1 MPPAICDSEGEE
13 EEVFAQERPSQ
24 SSIISWAAKQIDAVA
39 VQLFDGADDRATGS
53 TDTAQLEAEI
63 RNAAWGLFGT
73 DPSQHSQPKLNS
85 SQIASGSHKRSH
97 TDYNIARDASQ
108 SSNKRS
114 KTFGGACPVIPP
126 QPGLSEHSAMFN
138 EPQMPFQGSLF
149 EDFVNHEPFGMF
161 QETGDTVA
169 DMSSCQE
176 RLVAEAIA
184 DFGKSETISTTRPTP
199 VELPPSPSFP
209 YSSST
214 RPTQKAVAVD
224 HVEHVAE
231 EHSSEYNIVLDLG
244 PEHVHSV
251 ADDACDTQSLQPPPH
266 LSPVTLLPTGL
277 PETNTPFETQAMPK
291 TGKLRSRKR
300 TMEIDTMNNMGEDE
314 LLVELPK
321 EQYQPRPSRR
331 RATDTMELASPKA
344 TAPKQTSKKRRKT
357 DDQIDPSK
365 SEAIAV
371 DMKPPPSV
379 GLSGRKGIRSHTT
392 IFEDHINSD
401 TSLKSPSLSQRQ
413 ALRRSVL
420 KDISNEPAEQNPKP
434 RRQSRKIL
442 VDSEDDDEDELGKIS
457 DVEDTIPLKRGR
469 GRPSKGKPKK
479 ATSVGNS
486 ANAIPDELDAA
497 VGAPEPRVKKGRGR
511 PAKNK
516 VAESKVDDKV
526 IEDEEEIEPD
536 AGSSRVL
543 EAVVIIPPQTTPSVV
558 SSTHAPT
565 PPPEPPAKCTPEP
578 KPSKLPNGPVTHSPI
593 KKCLTSTSKYR
604 VGLSKRQRIQ
614 PLHSS
619 IRKR

>member
-1 MPPAICDSEGEE
+1 
-13 EEVFAQERPSQ
+13 
-24 SSIISWAAKQIDAVA
+24 
-39 VQLFDGADDRATGS
+39 
-53 TDTAQLEAEI
+53 
-63 RNAAWGLFGT
+63 
-73 DPSQHSQPKLNS
+73 
-85 SQIASGSHKRSH
+85 
-97 TDYNIARDASQ
+97 
-108 SSNKRS
+108 
-114 KTFGGACPVIPP
+114 
-126 QPGLSEHSAMFN
+126 MFN

-161 QETGDTVA
+161 RETGDTVA

-184 DFGKSETISTTRPTP
+184 DLGKSETISTTRPTP

-231 EHSSEYNIVLDLG
+231 KHSSEDNIVLDLG

-300 TMEIDTMNNMGEDE
+300 TMEIDTMNNMDEDE

-321 EQYQPRPSRR
+321 EQYKPRPSRR

-357 DDQIDPSK
+357 DGNPANIDSRSSFDENEPVASAEASLVLQADSKHVDLDQIDPSK

-457 DVEDTIPLKRGR
+457 DVEDTILLKRGR
-469 GRPSKGKPKK
+469 GRPSKGKPKQ
-479 ATSVGNS
+479 AMSVGNS

-497 VGAPEPRVKKGRGR
+497 VGAPEPRAKKGRGR